1 MRQKTQVTQKFIK
14 QSFDYILY
22 GDYTIFCEI
31 SNKLPYPNWY
41 TSGVYGWK
49 SDIWIIDNKTCLVLG
64 YGPFGTEKVR
74 NSEKLLETLKNL
86 DFPIY
91 EF

>member
-1 MRQKTQVTQKFIK
+1 MRTKTKVTKKFVK
-14 QSFDYILY
+14 ESFTTIWY
-22 GDYTIFCEI
+22 GDYTIFCKLE
-31 SNKLPYPNWY
+31 NKLPYPNWY
-41 TSGVYGWK
+41 TSGIYGWK
-49 SDIWIIDNKTCLVLG
+49 ADIWIIDSDTCLVLG
-64 YGPFGTEKVR
+64 YAPFGTEKVR